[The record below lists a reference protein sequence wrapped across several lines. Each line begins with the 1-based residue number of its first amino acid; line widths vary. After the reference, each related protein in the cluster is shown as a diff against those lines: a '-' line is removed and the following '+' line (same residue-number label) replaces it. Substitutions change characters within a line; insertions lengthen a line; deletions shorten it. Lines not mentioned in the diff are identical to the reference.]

1 VGIAQALI
9 LSAAVGVRFLSE
21 EGVERINL
29 KWDSLNELSAINGCV
44 DDYTNIPMEA
54 IQHEFAVGQNYEELV
69 VTFATVIAGVVIVP
83 LVTVV
88 IYACKEFFPSMG
100 RDSDDDF
107 TKIDSN

>member
-1 VGIAQALI
+1 MHLPLYHQYVGHDFAHKKANIDY
-9 LSAAVGVRFLSE
+9 
-21 EGVERINL
+21 
-29 KWDSLNELSAINGCV
+29 KMWD
-44 DDYTNIPMEA
+44 TNIPMEA

>member
-1 VGIAQALI
+1 MGIAQALI

-44 DDYTNIPMEA
+44 DEYTNIPMEA

-69 VTFATVIAGVVIVP
+69 VIFATVIAGLVIVP
-83 LVTVV
+83 LAVV
-88 IYACKEFFPSMG
+88 IYACTEFCPRMG
-100 RDSDDDF
+100 HDSDDAF
-107 TKIDSN
+107 TKVDSD